1 VVLEEADPESAG
13 LEVLQEVLQGA
24 LPARAVQVAHRHRVV
39 VGGELRPL
47 LSNPRMV
54 RENRSS
60 RSFLDPSTCTCGIV
74 SSMMRERSL
83 EGISSIVS
91 EAFTIHRD
99 AHAPAFSPR
108 LKDRL
113 MDSPSGIE
121 GFEPAEVIPLTRAMA
136 AGNEEAYRRF
146 HRLYAWRLFRLG
158 ATLLGG
164 DLDAAADLVQETM
177 VRVVR
182 GIRRFDTELAFWNW
196 LAAILRNLSIDH
208 RRLRERQRKLW
219 ESRGSLPFESSREA
233 PEELDLLES
242 ALSQVDDSAAQ

>member
-1 VVLEEADPESAG
+1 
-13 LEVLQEVLQGA
+13 
-24 LPARAVQVAHRHRVV
+24 
-39 VGGELRPL
+39 
-47 LSNPRMV
+47 
-54 RENRSS
+54 
-60 RSFLDPSTCTCGIV
+60 
-74 SSMMRERSL
+74 MMRGRSL

-242 ALSQVDDSAAQ
+242 ALSQLDDSAAQLLRLKYHEGLPVRRIAEREGLGIEAVESRLARARTKLREIMLCRMGESHE